1 MLNLAAVPQSAR
13 LGYGIDDDGD
23 ILVNGTLVVSDHYG
37 FANGGLVDIGAYF
50 IAGANVIAFTA
61 TDNLAVYG
69 YNALGAD
76 SDRRRHRRRAGAID
90 VRDAAAWPGRVRHGP
105 RSVARRA
112 LTSHRQRLRPAR
124 QADGAA
130 AVSRLAG
137 AAAASHWRLGR
148 WRQSRRPRR
157 RQPTVER

>member
-1 MLNLAAVPQSAR
+1 MLNLAAVPQSAT

-23 ILVNGTLVVSDHYG
+23 IFVNGTLVVSDHYG

-61 TDNLAVYG
+61 TNNLAVCG
-69 YNALGAD
+69 SNALGVD
-76 SDRRRHRRRAGAID
+76 SDRRRHRLAGAID
-90 VRDAAAWPGRVRHGP
+90 GRDVAAWPGRVRHGP

-137 AAAASHWRLGR
+137 AAAASHWRHGR

-157 RQPTVER
+157 RQPTA

>member
-23 ILVNGTLVVSDHYG
+23 ILVNDHSG
-37 FANGGLVDIGAYF
+37 LANGGLVDIGAYF

-61 TDNLAVYG
+61 TDKLAVYG

-90 VRDAAAWPGRVRHGP
+90 GRDAAARPGRVRHGP
-105 RSVARRA
+105 RSVTRRA

-157 RQPTVER
+157 RQPTAER